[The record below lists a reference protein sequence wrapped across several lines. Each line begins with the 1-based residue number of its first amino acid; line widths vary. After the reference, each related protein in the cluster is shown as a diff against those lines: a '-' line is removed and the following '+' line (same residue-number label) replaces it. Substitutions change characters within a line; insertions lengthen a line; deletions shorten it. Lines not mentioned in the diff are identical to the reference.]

1 MAGKGFNLFY
11 DCAARY
17 VHLSPQEEENTS
29 FSWHVSKIC
38 TSGSTDN
45 SQRMLTKVNESD
57 AIAKVR
63 VLVESN
69 TVKHL
74 KY

>member
-17 VHLSPQEEENTS
+17 VHLSPQEEEYTS
-29 FSWHVSKIC
+29 FSWDVSKIC

-57 AIAKVR
+57 AKVR
-63 VLVESN
+63 VLVEN
-69 TVKHL
+69 DTVKHL

>member
-1 MAGKGFNLFY
+1 MADKGFNLFY

-17 VHLSPQEEENTS
+17 VHLSHQQEEYTS
-29 FSWHVSKIC
+29 FSWDVSKIC
-38 TSGSTDN
+38 TSGSADN

-57 AIAKVR
+57 AKVR
-63 VLVESN
+63 VLVEN
-69 TVKHL
+69 DTVKHL